1 MGVNMRPTKSNK
13 LSLILA
19 CSLLFLTGC
28 INTKG
33 NIGNVQSYPIPTFE
47 AQWIRNG
54 EPIEFEGERWYPA
67 DSTENL
73 QDSEILLMGEHR
85 GIQFFID
92 KLDVRPYNRLYTK
105 FGRNKFRYFQ
115 KRTKEDDPGFAS
127 HQEL

>member
-1 MGVNMRPTKSNK
+1 METMRNPRNLITSSY
-13 LSLILA
+13 LSFKNVYCLWSMV
-19 CSLLFLTGC
+19 CGLLFLTGC

-33 NIGNVQSYPIPTFE
+33 NVGNVQSYPIPTFE

-54 EPIEFEGERWYPA
+54 EPIEFEGELWYPA

-92 KLDVRPYNRLYTK
+92 KLDVRPYECLYTK
-105 FGRNKFRYFQ
+105 YGKNQFRYFE
-115 KRTKEDDPGFAS
+115 KEKQP
-127 HQEL
+127 